1 LYKERVEGMRV
12 LSQSEIDAMLA
23 ELLANPSVL
32 PGAEGEQKKDDSASD
47 ANN

>member
-1 LYKERVEGMRV
+1 MRV

-32 PGAEGEQKKDDSASD
+32 PGSEAEQKKEEASESD
-47 ANN
+47 AS